1 MCQNF
6 VNNYEKSKEPIEQS
20 GAETFYEKRD
30 KEDSKLDIDKT
41 IREQFN
47 LLRIVNNDDYPAF
60 FELEGNRYILK
71 IELDESMGG

>member
-1 MCQNF
+1 
-6 VNNYEKSKEPIEQS
+6 VPIEQ
-20 GAETFYEKRD
+20 GGGETFYEKRD
-30 KEDSKLDIDKT
+30 KEGSKLDIDKT

-71 IELDESMGG
+71 IELDESMGGGRVD